1 MLTTLDCP
9 DTTLPTQMTP
19 PPPASRPGFTDED
32 VLAAHRGGKLSIE
45 LRSPLVDKRDLS
57 MMYTPGV
64 AGVSSLIAREPAAAR
79 EYTWASAAV
88 CIPEGLP
95 RLMTIRSPF
104 EILQR
109 TKAVYF
115 VAQNRLP
122 WKAFFN
128 EKLPE
133 DPDPFYLGYHV
144 AKWDGPALV
153 IDSSGFRDSTVLDDK
168 GLPHGEKLHLTQTL
182 KLAPGGKTMTV
193 TYRIEDPEFYTRPWT
208 ATASFAK
215 KPDSFQFPEEVC
227 AEKLQS
233 TAPKR

>member
-1 MLTTLDCP
+1 MNSIRSLLAAGAALAA
-9 DTTLPTQMTP
+9 LP
-19 PPPASRPGFTDED
+19 
-32 VLAAHRGGKLSIE
+32 VLAHAQAGHPNFTGAWEVTPYTGQLKPADGKPV
-45 LRSPLVDKRDLS
+45 PLTAKGKAEYDKHL
-57 MMYTPGV
+57 
-64 AGVSSLIAREPAAAR
+64 AAAAKGDR
-79 EYTWASAAV
+79 KWDETSI
-88 CIPEGLP
+88 CLPEGLP
-95 RLMTIRSPF
+95 RLMIIKEPF

-109 TKAVYF
+109 DKTVFF

-122 WKAFFN
+122 WKAYFN
-128 EKLPE
+128 EKLPD

-144 AKWDGPALV
+144 AKWNGPALV
-153 IDSSGFRDSTVLDDK
+153 IDSAGFRDSTVLDDK

-193 TYRIEDPEFYTRPWT
+193 SYRIEDPEFYSRPWT
-208 ATASFAK
+208 ATASFAR

>member
-1 MLTTLDCP
+1 MKNIRSLL
-9 DTTLPTQMTP
+9 
-19 PPPASRPGFTDED
+19 AAGA
-32 VLAAHRGGKLSIE
+32 VLAALPALAHAQAGHPNFTGAWQVAPYTGQLKPADGKPVPLTAKGKAVYDQHLAATAKGDRKWDETSIC
-45 LRSPLVDKRDLS
+45 L
-57 MMYTPGV
+57 
-64 AGVSSLIAREPAAAR
+64 
-79 EYTWASAAV
+79 
-88 CIPEGLP
+88 PEGLP
-95 RLMTIRSPF
+95 RLMIIKEPF
-104 EILQR
+104 EIMQR
-109 TKAVYF
+109 DKTVFF

-122 WKAFFN
+122 WKAYFN
-128 EKLPE
+128 EKLPD

-144 AKWDGPALV
+144 AKWDGPTLV
-153 IDSSGFRDSTVLDDK
+153 IDSAGFRDSTVLDDK

-193 TYRIEDPEFYTRPWT
+193 SYRIEDPEFYSRPWT